1 MFLKNK
7 TCLKI
12 IPKLVSFK
20 HLLTFP
26 LYLDFFYKKKI
37 VLYYAPI
44 TDHQSLITWNLCT
57 TFSPI
62 YFNGIM

>member
-26 LYLDFFYKKKI
+26 LYLDFFYKKKK
-37 VLYYAPI
+37 LYYI
-44 TDHQSLITWNLCT
+44 MHQLPT
-57 TFSPI
+57 TSH
-62 YFNGIM
+62 

>member
-26 LYLDFFYKKKI
+26 LYLDFFYKKKNCI
-37 VLYYAPI
+37 I
-44 TDHQSLITWNLCT
+44 LCT
-57 TFSPI
+57 NYRPPVTNYLESMHDILSHLF
-62 YFNGIM
+62 